1 MAGDT
6 CRSAEAES
14 DAAGV
19 SDPTAQCQNGSEKQ
33 EASRLHGRNIGNGV
47 FQPRR
52 VSDTCMASEVMSTPD
67 WAPL

>member
-6 CRSAEAES
+6 CRSAEAEG
-14 DAAGV
+14 DATGV
-19 SDPTAQCQNGSEKQ
+19 SGPSAQCQIGSAKQ

-67 WAPL
+67 WPPL